1 MNRNRAACLFLLLVV
16 VPGCALYGD
25 DSDDDYYYSYPPSS
39 SYEPPT
45 PARTSNQPDFAPGAR
60 AEVAPPPISGGTLL
74 LSKDART
81 AIASDPDRDAIYVV
95 DLAGGAG
102 PGAVRTI
109 DLTSGDEPGRV
120 AVDDVGRAHVALRR
134 GGAVVSID
142 IASGALVA
150 RRDVCP
156 APRGI
161 AWSKTRRELLVA
173 CATGELAAVPSD
185 PTGAV
190 EIVTRLERDLRD
202 VVVVGDRVFVTTF
215 RAVTMIEVSRS
226 TGERIAT
233 RTPKGMTAGVPMI
246 AWRMVAAPEDDLDQ
260 EPVVVHEEGTNSS
273 LPSGGAAYYSANDCT
288 TSFGTNVVTSAI
300 SRFGVAGRT
309 YLLPSDAVLP
319 VDIAFDGSRYAV
331 VAAGNGHTYGRAR
344 VLMFSDRNLVAA
356 SSSTGTSSSSST
368 SPGSRDCVD
377 SVSRVDGDGE
387 PIAVALRQS
396 GVVVQMREPARLLL
410 YPEGRT
416 ITLSNVSRADT
427 GHAVFHADAGGGAAC
442 ASCHAEG
449 GDDGRVWKMT
459 DFGMRRTPSLL
470 GTLNGTAPY
479 HWDGSV
485 ANIHALASDLFSG
498 KMSGPPLSVFEKDA
512 LEGWLFALRAPNAP
526 LVSDVTARDRGRALF
541 EGAAGCSQC
550 HQGALLTR
558 SGRFDVGT
566 GGWFD
571 VPSLVG
577 AAARAPYLHDGC
589 GKTFTKMFDCGDSL
603 HGKTAGLDAAQR
615 ADLATYLESL

>member
-1 MNRNRAACLFLLLVV
+1 MNRTACLLLLVVV
-16 VPGCALYGD
+16 VPGCALYGSD
-25 DSDDDYYYSYPPSS
+25 DDDDYYPYSPSPS
-39 SYEPPT
+39 YYEPPT
-45 PARTSNQPDFAPGAR
+45 PARTSNQPDFGTGAR
-60 AEVAPPPISGGTLL
+60 AEVAPPPISGGTLHL
-74 LSKDART
+74 MKDGRT

-95 DLAGGAG
+95 DIVAGD
-102 PGAVRTI
+102 VRTVE
-109 DLTSGDEPGRV
+109 LRSGDEPGRI

-142 IASGALVA
+142 LASREVVG

-173 CATGELAAVPSD
+173 CATGELAAVPPD
-185 PTGAV
+185 PAGAV

-215 RAVTMIEVSRS
+215 RTVTMIEVSRT

-233 RTPKGMTAGVPMI
+233 RTPKGTEGGTPMI

-260 EPVVVHEEGTNSS
+260 EPVVVHEEGTSS
-273 LPSGGAAYYSANDCT
+273 PLPSGPAAYYSANDCT
-288 TSFGTNVVTSAI
+288 TSFGTNVITSAI
-300 SRFGVAGRT
+300 SRFGVSGRT
-309 YLLPSDAVLP
+309 YLLPPDAVLP
-319 VDIAFDGSRYAV
+319 VDVAFDGSRYAV
-331 VAAGNGHTYGRAR
+331 VAAGNGHTEGRPR

-356 SSSTGTSSSSST
+356 PSSSSSSST
-368 SPGSRDCVD
+368 SSSTPARDCVD
-377 SVSRVDGDGE
+377 TVARVNGHGE
-387 PIAVALRQS
+387 PIAVALRAS
-396 GVVVQMREPARLLL
+396 GVVVQLREPAGLFV

-416 ITLSNVSRADT
+416 ITLSTASRADT

-449 GDDGRVWKMT
+449 GEDGRVWKVT
-459 DFGMRRTPSLL
+459 DVGMRRTPSLL
-470 GTLNGTAPY
+470 GTLNGTAPF

-485 ANIHALASDLFSG
+485 ADIHALASDVFSG

-512 LEGWLFALRAPNAP
+512 LQGWLFALRAPNAP
-526 LVSDVTARDRGRALF
+526 MVSDEAARERGRALF
-541 EGAAGCSQC
+541 EGAAGCSEC
-550 HQGALLTR
+550 HQGAQLTR
-558 SGRFDVGT
+558 SGRFNVGT
-566 GGWFD
+566 GGYFE
-571 VPSLVG
+571 VPSLLG

-603 HGKTAGLDAAQR
+603 HGKTAGLDSPQR
-615 ADLATYLESL
+615 ADLASYLESL